1 MAWSLQLEQSV
12 LIGGLVWPAE
22 LLAIPALVLAVAVAV
37 AVVSAF
43 SPAWEAC
50 RVSVF
55 ALLQSRRYFVE
66 ESLELKFP

>member
-22 LLAIPALVLAVAVAV
+22 LLAIPALVLAVAV
-37 AVVSAF
+37 VSAF

-55 ALLQSRRYFVE
+55 ALLQSRWYFVE

>member
-22 LLAIPALVLAVAVAV
+22 LLAIPALALAFAL

-43 SPAWEAC
+43 SPGWEAC

-55 ALLQSRRYFVE
+55 ELLQSRWYLVE

>member
-22 LLAIPALVLAVAVAV
+22 LLAIPALVLAV

>member
-1 MAWSLQLEQSV
+1 M

-22 LLAIPALVLAVAVAV
+22 LLAIPALVLAV

-55 ALLQSRRYFVE
+55 ALLQSRWYFVE

>member
-22 LLAIPALVLAVAVAV
+22 LLAIPALALAVAV

-55 ALLQSRRYFVE
+55 ALLQSRWYFVE